1 MEKYKKQL
9 KIYEAGKMGGLTFSE
24 MNSWRVELKNKLL
37 NAAENADH
45 KLLVIN
51 PVDFYNL
58 ENKRFQSEEEVEDYD
73 LAHVI
78 TSDIIIV
85 NLDGLNTS
93 DGSKIELHDGN
104 FHNKIPVIAFGDA
117 ELYNN
122 LHPWIK
128 RDITRFK
135 NGIMITSINSPKFY
149 LLFCSIDSR

>member
-1 MEKYKKQL
+1 MEKYMKQL

-24 MNSWRVELKNKLL
+24 MNNWRVELKNKLL
-37 NAAENADH
+37 NAAENADY

-51 PVDFYNL
+51 PVDFYNF
-58 ENKRFQSEEEVEDYD
+58 EEKRFQSEEEVEDYD

-104 FHNKIPVIAFGDA
+104 FHNKIPVIAFGNA

-128 RDITRFK
+128 RDITRFEK
-135 NGIMITSINSPKFY
+135 NIDDVVEYIRDFY
-149 LLFCSIDSR
+149 LI

>member
-1 MEKYKKQL
+1 MKQL

-24 MNSWRVELKNKLL
+24 MNNWRVELKNKLL
-37 NAAENADH
+37 NDAENADY

-51 PVDFYNL
+51 PVDFYNF
-58 ENKRFQSEEEVEDYD
+58 EEQRFQSEEEVEDYD
-73 LAHVI
+73 LAHVT

-93 DGSKIELHDGN
+93 EGSKIELHDGN

-128 RDITRFK
+128 RDITRFEK
-135 NGIMITSINSPKFY
+135 NIDDVVEYIRDFY
-149 LLFCSIDSR
+149 LI

>member
-1 MEKYKKQL
+1 MKQL
-9 KIYEAGKMGGLTFSE
+9 KIYEAGKMCGLTFSE
-24 MNSWRVELKNKLL
+24 MNNWRVELKNKLL
-37 NAAENADH
+37 NAAENADY

-51 PVDFYNL
+51 PVDFYNF
-58 ENKRFQSEEEVEDYD
+58 EEQRFQSEEEVEDYD
-73 LAHVI
+73 LAHVT

-93 DGSKIELHDGN
+93 EGSKIELHDGN

-128 RDITRFK
+128 RDITRFEK
-135 NGIMITSINSPKFY
+135 NIDDVVEYIRDFY
-149 LLFCSIDSR
+149 LI

>member
-1 MEKYKKQL
+1 MKQL

-24 MNSWRVELKNKLL
+24 MNNWRVELKNKLL
-37 NAAENADH
+37 NAAENADY

-51 PVDFYNL
+51 PVDFYNFK
-58 ENKRFQSEEEVEDYD
+58 EKRFQSEEEVEDYD

-128 RDITRFK
+128 RDITRFEK
-135 NGIMITSINSPKFY
+135 NIDDVVEYIRDFY
-149 LLFCSIDSR
+149 LI

>member
-1 MEKYKKQL
+1 MMEKYMKQL

-37 NAAENADH
+37 NAAENADY

-51 PVDFYNL
+51 PVDFYNF
-58 ENKRFQSEEEVEDYD
+58 EEKRFQSEEEVEDYD

-128 RDITRFK
+128 RDITRFEK
-135 NGIMITSINSPKFY
+135 NIDDVVEYIRDFY
-149 LLFCSIDSR
+149 LI

>member
-1 MEKYKKQL
+1 MMEKYMKQL

-24 MNSWRVELKNKLL
+24 MNNWRVELKNKLL
-37 NAAENADH
+37 NAAENADY

-51 PVDFYNL
+51 PVDFYNF
-58 ENKRFQSEEEVEDYD
+58 EERRFQSEEEVEDYD

-128 RDITRFK
+128 RDITRFEK
-135 NGIMITSINSPKFY
+135 NIDYVVEYIRDFY
-149 LLFCSIDSR
+149 LI